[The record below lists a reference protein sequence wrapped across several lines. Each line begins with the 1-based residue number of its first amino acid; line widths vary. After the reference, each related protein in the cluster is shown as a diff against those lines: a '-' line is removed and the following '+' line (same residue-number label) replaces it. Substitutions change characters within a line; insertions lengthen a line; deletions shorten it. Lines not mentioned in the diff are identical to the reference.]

1 MLRLP
6 LFDHHNPA
14 TLEAALELLGG
25 FAERGEA
32 AKVIAGG
39 TDLVP
44 NMKHEIE
51 TPQHVVSLKKLGLS
65 GVNQE
70 GDEIVIGAMSS
81 LESLLAEP
89 RAPLARHP

>member
-6 LFDHHNPA
+6 IFEHHSPSS
-14 TLEAALELLGG
+14 LDAALELLGE
-25 FAERGEA
+25 FAQRNEA

-51 TPQHVVSLKKLGLS
+51 TPQHVVSLKNLGLE
-65 GVNQE
+65 GVEEE
-70 GDEIVIGAMSS
+70 GGEIVIGASRIN
-81 LESLLAEP
+81 AGVANHKGDP
-89 RAPLARHP
+89 